1 MSTANPQTGSGS
13 LSDRINAL
21 SQKLSKQEAA
31 ISRSTTVMAVVGV
44 VALTLLTAY
53 FYFGYGEIAK
63 LLEPSTLVPYG
74 ATMIENNLPEAR
86 QRLVQVVNDSAPAW
100 AEQVSQ
106 NLRQS
111 IPTAR
116 GKLEDYILSQTDD
129 LMVQTTKITE
139 EKFRTTIQENRELI
153 ESGFNEL
160 ANSEE
165 LSDVTLEALVAALD
179 EQLSSD
185 LREQAEGVL
194 DTLQH
199 LRSRVQKLVAGVGL
213 DEEEQSERR
222 ILMLARRLQVMEADP
237 TPIHMPDYKPAVTTV
252 TEKSSEEPV
261 EEASTKDA
269 ASADAKPSADKP
281 ADATSTERNKPT
293 EGSKPDA
300 PAKPAEK
307 PSTDNPADVNPAK
320 PNSDQ

>member
-1 MSTANPQTGSGS
+1 MSTANLKSGSGS

-21 SQKLSKQEAA
+21 SQKLAKQEAA
-31 ISRSTTVMAVVGV
+31 ISRSATVTAVVGV
-44 VALTLLTAY
+44 VVLVLLTAY

-74 ATMIENNLPEAR
+74 ATMIEDNLPDAR
-86 QRLVQVVNDSAPAW
+86 QRLVQLVNDSAPGW

-106 NLRQS
+106 NLRQA

-116 GKLEDYILSQTDD
+116 GKLEDYILSQTDE

-139 EKFRTTIQENRELI
+139 EKFRATIQENRELI

-165 LSDVTLEALVAALD
+165 LSDVTLQAMVAALD
-179 EQLSSD
+179 EQLSAD
-185 LREQAEGVL
+185 LRDQAASVL
-194 DTLQH
+194 DTLEQ
-199 LRSRVQKLVAGVGL
+199 LRIRVQKLVVGVGL

-237 TPIHMPDYKPAVTTV
+237 HPIRMPEFKPAPPPVS
-252 TEKSSEEPV
+252 EASGDKPAEDPSSKPADSSE
-261 EEASTKDA
+261 
-269 ASADAKPSADKP
+269 AKPSGDKP
-281 ADATSTERNKPT
+281 ADAASASDAKPA
-293 EGSKPDA
+293 EASKPDA
-300 PAKPAEK
+300 PAE
-307 PSTDNPADVNPAK
+307 AK
-320 PNSDQ
+320 PEPTP

>member
-21 SQKLSKQEAA
+21 SQKLSKQEAG

-44 VALTLLTAY
+44 IALVLLTAY

-63 LLEPSTLVPYG
+63 LLEPSMLVPYG
-74 ATMIENNLPEAR
+74 ATMIENNLPAAR
-86 QRLVQVVNDSAPAW
+86 QQLVQVVNDSAPAW

-111 IPTAR
+111 IPAAR
-116 GKLEDYILSQTDD
+116 GKLEDYILSQTDE

-179 EQLSSD
+179 EQLSPD
-185 LREQAEGVL
+185 LRDQSEGVL
-194 DTLQH
+194 ETLQH

-237 TPIHMPDYKPAVTTV
+237 NLILMPVYKPANTAV
-252 TEKSSEEPV
+252 SEITSAKLD
-261 EEASTKDA
+261 EEASSKGAESSDG
-269 ASADAKPSADKP
+269 KP
-281 ADATSTERNKPT
+281 ADAASVVENKPT
-293 EGSKPDA
+293 DESKPDA
-300 PAKPAEK
+300 PTKPAEK
-307 PSTDNPADVNPAK
+307 PSSDKPADANPDK
-320 PNSDQ
+320 PDSNP